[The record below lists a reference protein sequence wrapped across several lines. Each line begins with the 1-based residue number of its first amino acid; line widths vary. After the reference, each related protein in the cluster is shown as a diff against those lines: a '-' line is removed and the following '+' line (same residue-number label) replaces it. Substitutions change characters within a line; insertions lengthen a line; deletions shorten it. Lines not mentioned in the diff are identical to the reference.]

1 MLHLQLNSKVM
12 VMKRDER
19 TWQFRVGWV
28 GGWLGWGYMGW
39 VFSDHKDHYLDRV
52 WFVCSDH

>member
-19 TWQFRVGWV
+19 TWQFRVGGV
-28 GGWLGWGYMGW
+28 GGWVVGWGVRGLG
-39 VFSDHKDHYLDRV
+39 VFRS
-52 WFVCSDH
+52 